1 MPVQAHGHFL
11 NVKTQHARRLF
22 SHFSRF
28 LRKRNFLVNIKFD
41 IFVKVLRHN
50 DVPQLLINI

>member
-11 NVKTQHARRLF
+11 NVKTQHARCLF
-22 SHFSRF
+22 SHFCRF